1 MKKLN
6 DLGIKLTVFS
16 PLKADHPVIGKP
28 CWICNKPL
36 LTEQRPMLKPSQT
49 TEESGILTIEAK
61 LVHATCGLR
70 GLEIKGA
77 GIIER
82 IKDGDGS
89 PFEVIM
95 TNSKQFKLSELGLD

>member
-1 MKKLN
+1 MR
-6 DLGIKLTVFS
+6 VFS
-16 PLKADHPVIGKP
+16 PLKVDHPSINEL
-28 CWICNKPL
+28 CWICDKPL
-36 LTEQRPMLKPSQT
+36 LAGQRPMLKPCQT
-49 TEESGILTIEAK
+49 TEESGSLTVEAK

-82 IKDGDGS
+82 IKDGDVS

-95 TNSKQFKLSELGLD
+95 TNNKQFKLSELGLD